1 MTDKKEKELL
11 SELTSCCPSKKDA
24 MDTISIEDERIK
36 DSIVYCKGESS
47 SERSSLLDNVN
58 WVFQGPSLNVDLEFK
73 DISFDVK
80 IKKNETKTI
89 LKNVNGCFKSGEL
102 TAVLGPSG
110 AGKSSLLNIL
120 AGYNSTGSG
129 AVAGKVLVNGVER
142 HLGRFRKISC
152 YIMQDDVLM
161 PNLTV
166 AESMMVSA
174 NLHLK
179 QDLMEDEKKQV
190 INDILSVLGLS
201 ATANTFLSEISG
213 GQRKRLAIALELV
226 NNPPIIFLDEPTSGL
241 DSLSAHQCISLMK
254 TLAQGGRTVICTI
267 HQPSAKLFEMFDKLY
282 LLTAGQCIYHGDH
295 HGLLPYMASQKLIC
309 PIYHNPADFII
320 EVASGEY
327 GNITEELVKA
337 WKIQEKR
344 EELKRMES
352 GDFGMTENVDAM
364 LAQQQMNISFMP
376 GCARAAKVQ
385 SNDSLNSIT
394 SSQITQFTVLSK
406 RAFTSLIR
414 DKMFTHLRVVS
425 VIMVA
430 VLIGLMYFGIG
441 NDGNKVHNNTGCL
454 FFSMLF
460 LLFIALMPTVLT
472 FPMEKVVFLREH
484 LNNWYSLKSYYLSKT
499 MADLP
504 FQILLPVVYCSI
516 VYFMTDQ
523 PYDGA
528 RYTKYVAITVLT
540 CLVAQSIGLLLG
552 AVAPNVP
559 TAVFVAPVTGIPVLL
574 FSGFFVSFDTIPK
587 YMQWITYISFARY
600 SWEGM
605 IVAIYG
611 DNRGALSCKKGDRCI
626 FMEGGD
632 VLDSLD
638 IDESALHLTRG
649 KFYFDCVV
657 LGFFF
662 ITLRLVT
669 YMVLRYK
676 IKNSAS

>member
-1 MTDKKEKELL
+1 MKKERELL
-11 SELTSCCPSKKDA
+11 NVPSKLKSCCPSKEA
-24 MDTISIEDERIK
+24 ADTISIED
-36 DSIVYCKGESS
+36 DESNLTK
-47 SERSSLLDNVN
+47 SEGSSLTTVNGN
-58 WVFQGPSLNVDLEFK
+58 WVFQGPLINVDLEFH
-73 DISFDVK
+73 DISYDVK
-80 IKKNETKTI
+80 IKKHETKSI
-89 LKNVNGCFKSGEL
+89 LRNVNGCFRSGEL

-120 AGYNSTGSG
+120 AGYNSTDNGVIS
-129 AVAGKVLVNGVER
+129 GKVLVNGAER
-142 HLGRFRKISC
+142 NLRRFRKISC

-161 PNLTV
+161 PHLTV

-179 QDLMEDEKKQV
+179 QILSVGEKKKV
-190 INDILSVLGLS
+190 IDDILSVLGLS
-201 ATANTFLSEISG
+201 ATANTYLAEISG

-254 TLAQGGRTVICTI
+254 TLAKSGRTVICTI

-282 LLTAGQCIYHGDH
+282 MLTDGQCIYHGELK
-295 HGLLPYMASQKLIC
+295 GLLSYMETQRLVC
-309 PIYHNPADFII
+309 PMYHNPADFII

-327 GNITEELVKA
+327 GDITSELVRA
-337 WKIQEKR
+337 WKIQEKK
-344 EELKRMES
+344 EELKRMEN
-352 GDFGMTENVDAM
+352 GDFGMSENVDAM
-364 LAQQQMNISFMP
+364 LAQEMMISMIP
-376 GCARAAKVQ
+376 GCGFK
-385 SNDSLNSIT
+385 T
-394 SSQITQFTVLSK
+394 SSTCSLPNNASQTTQFTVLSK
-406 RAFTSLIR
+406 RAFISIIR
-414 DKMFTHLRVVS
+414 DKMFTHLRVIS
-425 VIMVA
+425 VIVVA
-430 VLIGLMYFGIG
+430 ILIGLMYFGIG

-472 FPMEKVVFLREH
+472 FPMEKIVFLREH
-484 LNNWYSLKSYYLSKT
+484 LNNWYSLKSYYLAKT

-504 FQILLPVVYCSI
+504 FQIVLPVIYCSI

-523 PYDGA
+523 PKDGS
-528 RYTKYVAITVLT
+528 RYTQYVAITILT

-587 YMQWITYISFARY
+587 YMQWLTYVSFARY

-611 DNRGALSCKKGDRCI
+611 NNRGALSCEDITKCR
-626 FMEGGD
+626 FRQSEE
-632 VLDSLD
+632 VLDSMD
-638 IDESALHLTRG
+638 IEESALHITQG

-657 LGFFF
+657 LGLFFV
-662 ITLRLVT
+662 TLRLVT

-676 IKNSAS
+676 IKSATR

>member
-1 MTDKKEKELL
+1 MKQEKEP
-11 SELTSCCPSKKDA
+11 LTTPVVSSKVSSCSSTLENA
-24 MDTISIEDERIK
+24 DTISCSLEEGEESMSV
-36 DSIVYCKGESS
+36 SIPKTD
-47 SERSSLLDNVN
+47 RSSYMLINDRN
-58 WVFQGPSLNVDLEFK
+58 WVSQGPLINVDIEFQ
-73 DISFDVK
+73 DLCYEVK
-80 IKKNETKTI
+80 VKKHEKKTI
-89 LKNVNGCFKSGEL
+89 LKNVSGCFKSGEM

-120 AGYNSTGSG
+120 AGYKGTNNGTIS
-129 AVAGKVLVNGVER
+129 GKVLVNGAER
-142 HLGRFRKISC
+142 NLRRFRKISC
-152 YIMQDDVLM
+152 YIMQDDILM
-161 PNLTV
+161 PHLTV
-166 AESMMVSA
+166 VESMMVSA

-179 QDLMEDEKKQV
+179 QVLTTQEKKK
-190 INDILSVLGLS
+190 IIEDILSVLGLAS
-201 ATANTFLSEISG
+201 TANTMLAEISG

-241 DSLSAHQCISLMK
+241 DSLSAHHCISLMK
-254 TLAQGGRTVICTI
+254 TLAQGGRTVVCTT

-282 LLTAGQCIYHGDH
+282 LLTDGQCIYHGELK
-295 HGLLPYMASQKLIC
+295 GLLPYMEKQRLVC
-309 PIYHNPADFII
+309 PVYHNPADFII

-327 GNITEELVKA
+327 GDITPELVRA

-344 EELKRMES
+344 EELKRMEDGHYDVKGS
-352 GDFGMTENVDAM
+352 LDGLFEKEM
-364 LAQQQMNISFMP
+364 LSAVP
-376 GCARAAKVQ
+376 GCGFPF
-385 SNDSLNSIT
+385 SSTDSLTNST
-394 SSQITQFTVLSK
+394 SQTTQFTVLSK
-406 RAFTSLIR
+406 RAFISIVR
-414 DKMFTHLRVVS
+414 DTMFTHLRVIS
-425 VIMVA
+425 VIVTA

-454 FFSMLF
+454 FFSLLF

-472 FPMEKVVFLREH
+472 FPMEKLVFLREH
-484 LNNWYSLKSYYLSKT
+484 LNNWYSLKSYYLAKT

-504 FQILLPVVYCSI
+504 FQIILPVIYCSI

-528 RYTKYVAITVLT
+528 RYTRFVAITILT

-587 YMQWITYISFARY
+587 YMQWLTYISFARY

-605 IVAIYG
+605 MVTIYG
-611 DNRGALSCKKGDRCI
+611 DNRGPLECEDKTKCRFQQSV
-626 FMEGGD
+626 D

-638 IDESALHLTRG
+638 IKESALTIAHG
-649 KFYFDCVV
+649 KFYFDCIV
-657 LGFFF
+657 LGLFF
-662 ITLRLVT
+662 IILRLIT

-676 IKNSAS
+676 IKSSR

>member
-1 MTDKKEKELL
+1 MKDKEYLTVSPPPPSSKL
-11 SELTSCCPSKKDA
+11 SSCCSTKNPP
-24 MDTISIEDERIK
+24 DTISIDDCALQD
-36 DSIVYCKGESS
+36 DSSSICK
-47 SERSSLLDNVN
+47 SERSSLVTVNGN
-58 WVFQGPSLNVDLEFK
+58 WVFQGPMINVDLEFR
-73 DISFDVK
+73 DITYDVK
-80 IKKNETKTI
+80 IKKNETKPI

-120 AGYNSTGSG
+120 AGYHSTDSGSIG
-129 AVAGKVLVNGVER
+129 GKVLVNGVER
-142 HLGRFRKISC
+142 NLRRFRKISC

-161 PNLTV
+161 PHLTV

-174 NLHLK
+174 NLHLR
-179 QDLMEDEKKQV
+179 QVLLNGEKRKV
-190 INDILSVLGLS
+190 IEDILSVLGLS
-201 ATANTFLSEISG
+201 ATANTFLAEISG

-226 NNPPIIFLDEPTSGL
+226 NNPPVIFLDEPTSGL
-241 DSLSAHQCISLMK
+241 DSLSAFQCISLMK
-254 TLAQGGRTVICTI
+254 TLARSGRTVICTI

-282 LLTAGQCIYHGDH
+282 LLTDGQCIYNGELT
-295 HGLLPYMASQKLIC
+295 GLLPYMEKQKLVC
-309 PIYHNPADFII
+309 PMYHNPADFII

-327 GNITEELVKA
+327 GDITPELVRA
-337 WKIQEKR
+337 WKIQEKK

-352 GDFGMTENVDAM
+352 GDFGMTENVDARI
-364 LAQQQMNISFMP
+364 AQEMMVSMMP
-376 GCARAAKVQ
+376 GCGIKTASTESV
-385 SNDSLNSIT
+385 SNAT
-394 SSQITQFTVLSK
+394 SQTTQFTVLSK
-406 RAFTSLIR
+406 RAFVSIVR
-414 DKMFTHLRVVS
+414 DKMFTHLRVIS
-425 VIMVA
+425 VIVVG
-430 VLIGLMYFGIG
+430 VLIGLMYYGIG

-472 FPMEKVVFLREH
+472 FPLEKVVFLREH
-484 LNNWYSLKSYYLSKT
+484 LNNWYSLKSYYLAKT

-504 FQILLPVVYCSI
+504 FQIFLPVIYCSI

-523 PYDGA
+523 PKEGT
-528 RYTKYVAITVLT
+528 RYTQYLAITILT

-587 YMQWITYISFARY
+587 YMQWLTYVSFARY

-611 DNRGALSCKKGDRCI
+611 NDRGALSCKDPTKCR
-626 FMEGGD
+626 FQKSTD

-638 IDESALHLTRG
+638 IEESALNLTQG

-657 LGFFF
+657 LGLFFV
-662 ITLRLVT
+662 TLRLIT

-676 IKNSAS
+676 IKSPTR

>member
-1 MTDKKEKELL
+1 MLTMPVK
-11 SELTSCCPSKKDA
+11 LTSCCSTKKA
-24 MDTISIEDERIK
+24 PDTISIEDSVRDE
-36 DSIVYCKGESS
+36 SALCK
-47 SERSSLLDNVN
+47 SERSSLVINGN
-58 WVFQGPSLNVDLEFK
+58 CVFQGPLINVDLEFK
-73 DISFDVK
+73 EVSYDVK
-80 IKKNETKTI
+80 IKKNETKSI
-89 LKNVNGCFKSGEL
+89 LKHVNGCFKSGEL

-120 AGYNSTGSG
+120 AGYNSTTNGIIN
-129 AVAGKVLVNGVER
+129 GKVLVNGAER
-142 HLGRFRKISC
+142 NLRRFRKISC

-161 PNLTV
+161 PHLTV
-166 AESMMVSA
+166 VESMMVSA

-179 QDLMEDEKKQV
+179 QGLSITEKRRV
-190 INDILSVLGLS
+190 VDDILSVLGLS
-201 ATANTFLSEISG
+201 ATSDTFMAEISG

-282 LLTAGQCIYHGDH
+282 LLTAGQCIYHGELKS
-295 HGLLPYMASQKLIC
+295 LLPYMETQKLVC

-327 GNITEELVKA
+327 GDITPELVRA

-344 EELKRMES
+344 EELKRMEN
-352 GDFGMTENVDAM
+352 GDFGPSENVDAM
-364 LAQQQMNISFMP
+364 LAREMMLSMIP
-376 GCARAAKVQ
+376 GCGLRSSSTESL
-385 SNDSLNSIT
+385 SNTT
-394 SSQITQFTVLSK
+394 SQTTQFTVLSK
-406 RAFTSLIR
+406 RAFISIIR
-414 DKMFTHLRVVS
+414 DRMFTHLRVIS
-425 VIMVA
+425 VVVVA

-484 LNNWYSLKSYYLSKT
+484 LNNWYSLKSYYLAKT

-504 FQILLPVVYCSI
+504 FQILLPVIYCSI

-523 PYDGA
+523 PNEGG
-528 RYTKYVAITVLT
+528 RYTQYLAITILT

-587 YMQWITYISFARY
+587 YMQWLTYVSFARY

-611 DNRGALSCKKGDRCI
+611 NNRGALSCEQADRCR
-626 FMEGGD
+626 FRESDD
-632 VLDSLD
+632 VLDSMD
-638 IDESALHLTRG
+638 IEESALHITQG

-657 LGFFF
+657 LGLFF

-676 IKNSAS
+676 IKSLTR

>member
-1 MTDKKEKELL
+1 MSTEKQ
-11 SELTSCCPSKKDA
+11 PSKECSNLIPSCLSQNNASDS
-24 MDTISIEDERIK
+24 ISIDA
-36 DSIVYCKGESS
+36 DSINDEANLCLKGDEKSMVNS
-47 SERSSLLDNVN
+47 GN
-58 WVFQGPSLNVDLEFK
+58 WVSQGPLLNVDIEFK
-73 DISFDVK
+73 EIAYHVK
-80 IKKNETKTI
+80 IKKNESKFI

-110 AGKSSLLNIL
+110 AGKSTLLNIL
-120 AGYNSTGSG
+120 AGYNANVDGIIG
-129 AVAGKVLVNGVER
+129 GKVLLNGTER
-142 HLGRFRKISC
+142 NLRRFRKISC

-161 PNLTV
+161 PHLTV

-179 QDLMEDEKKQV
+179 QLLTVDEKKKV
-190 INDILSVLGLS
+190 IRDILSVLGLS
-201 ATANTFLSEISG
+201 ASSHTYMSEISG

-241 DSLSAHQCISLMK
+241 DSQSAYQCIRLMK

-282 LLTAGQCIYHGDH
+282 ILTAGQCIFHGTLKN
-295 HGLLPYMASQKLIC
+295 LLPYMETQRLVC

-327 GNITEELVKA
+327 GDITPELVKE

-352 GDFGMTENVDAM
+352 GDFSTGENVDALLAHEM
-364 LAQQQMNISFMP
+364 LMSMMP
-376 GCARAAKVQ
+376 NCVYNKSA
-385 SNDSLNSIT
+385 STESLAPST
-394 SSQITQFTVLSK
+394 SQTNQFSVLSK
-406 RAFTSLIR
+406 RAFISIIR
-414 DKMFTHLRVVS
+414 DRMFTHLRVIS
-425 VIMVA
+425 VIVVA
-430 VLIGLMYFGIG
+430 VLIGLMYYGIG

-472 FPMEKVVFLREH
+472 FPMEKVVFMREH
-484 LNNWYSLKSYYLSKT
+484 LNNWYSLKSYYLAKT
-499 MADLP
+499 VADLP
-504 FQILLPVVYCSI
+504 FQIVLPLIYCSI

-523 PYDGA
+523 PNDGT
-528 RYTKYVAITVLT
+528 RYLKYLVITILT

-587 YMQWITYISFARY
+587 YMQWITYVSFARY

-611 DNRGALSCKKGDRCI
+611 SERGALSCEENKPCYFRHS
-626 FMEGGD
+626 GD

-638 IDESALHLTRG
+638 INEAALTLTQG
-649 KFYFDCVV
+649 KFYFDCIV
-657 LGFFF
+657 LGLFF

-676 IKNSAS
+676 VKNSIS